1 MEPNDNL
8 DNIHDEELLREQ
20 MRMLRR
26 LDERIRLQ
34 YVGVSENLYQGI
46 VAVEDINVPIGNM
59 F

>member
-34 YVGVSENLYQGI
+34 YGGVSENLYQGI

>member
-34 YVGVSENLYQGI
+34 YVGVVN
-46 VAVEDINVPIGNM
+46 PHT
-59 F
+59 